1 MRQQQWRADFFLQQ
15 TKTEIIVNRKL
26 MSLLL
31 AGMMGCAVQAFA
43 DDTSMSPSQ
52 MTPQHKQMMK
62 DCMAQQKAKDSSM
75 SVAEMKKTCHN
86 QMMMQMQKDGS
97 MPASPPMST
106 TKPQ

>member
-1 MRQQQWRADFFLQQ
+1 
-15 TKTEIIVNRKL
+15 VNRKL

-43 DDTSMSPSQ
+43 DDTTMNSSQ
-52 MTPQHKQMMK
+52 KTPQQKQMMK

-75 SVAEMKKTCHN
+75 SMADMKKTCHN
-86 QMMMQMQKDGS
+86 QMKMQMQKDGS
-97 MPASPPMST
+97 MPASPAMST